1 MSEFGNI
8 LLVEDN
14 ALEVELILMALE
26 PHNLASKVVAVPDGQ
41 EAMVYLNKED
51 RCAGQDI
58 RKPDLILLDLK
69 MPRMN
74 GLETLKRV
82 RSDERFKTIP
92 VVMLTSSR
100 EEQDIIES
108 YRLGVN
114 AYVIKSPDIN
124 TLGDT
129 LVKLFTL
136 LTPPHTTPP

>member
-1 MSEFGNI
+1 MSELVTI

-14 ALEVELILMALE
+14 ALEAELVLMALE
-26 PHNLASKVVAVPDGQ
+26 PHNLAAKVVAVSDGQ
-41 EAMVYLNKED
+41 EAMRYLNKED
-51 RCAGQDI
+51 RYAGQDI

-74 GLETLKRV
+74 GLETLQRV
-82 RSDERFKTIP
+82 RSDERFKAIP

-129 LVKLFTL
+129 LAKLFAL
-136 LTPPHTTPP
+136 LTPPHVKPP